1 MAKYIS
7 TEEVFRKTI
16 NGKKDKRG
24 AVGRV
29 ILPGDEVKSV
39 GRVIE
44 PYTTSVTKRQLI

>member
-7 TEEVFRKTI
+7 TEEVFKKTI
-16 NGKKDKRG
+16 SGKKDKRG

-29 ILPGDEVKSV
+29 ILPGDEIRSV

-44 PYTTSVTKRQLI
+44 PYTTSATKRQLI

>member
-16 NGKKDKRG
+16 NDKKDKRG

-29 ILPGDEVKSV
+29 ILPGDEIRSV
-39 GRVIE
+39 GIE
-44 PYTTSVTKRQLI
+44 IKPYTTSVTKRQLI

>member
-29 ILPGDEVKSV
+29 ILPGDEIKSV
-39 GRVIE
+39 GIE
-44 PYTTSVTKRQLI
+44 IKPYTTSVTKRQLI

>member
-16 NGKKDKRG
+16 NDKKDKRG

-29 ILPGDEVKSV
+29 IVPGDELRSV
-39 GRVIE
+39 GIE
-44 PYTTSVTKRQLI
+44 IKPYTTSVTKRQLI

>member
-16 NGKKDKRG
+16 NNKKDKRG

-29 ILPGDEVKSV
+29 ILPGDEIRSV
-39 GRVIE
+39 GIE
-44 PYTTSVTKRQLI
+44 IKPYTTSVTKRQLI